1 MTMPPTPPSTPPPTP
16 ASTASP
22 EASSVQPAATAPPS
36 AFVAASGFVLDA
48 ATPSEVRGHADFGPE
63 HHTDQG
69 VVHGGVYATIV
80 EIAGGAGANAA
91 LAERAGAAAPEGEV
105 RARAAAAEGR
115 AGFAVG
121 VHNAT
126 DFLRPTSG
134 GRALVQAE
142 PLHQGRTQQLW
153 QVVIT
158 EESSGKVLA
167 RGQLR
172 AQNIPGP
179 TD

>member
-1 MTMPPTPPSTPPPTP
+1 MKNP
-16 ASTASP
+16 
-22 EASSVQPAATAPPS
+22 TAPPS
-36 AFVAASGFVLDA
+36 SFIRASGFVADEVSG
-48 ATPSEVRGHADFGPE
+48 TRVRGHADFGPE

-91 LAERAGAAAPEGEV
+91 VADRGQ
-105 RARAAAAEGR
+105 
-115 AGFAVG
+115 FAVG

-126 DFLRPTSG
+126 DFLRASTG
-134 GRALVQAE
+134 GRAVVEAE
-142 PLHQGRTQQLW
+142 ALHQGRTQQLW

-158 EESSGKVLA
+158 DETSGKVLA

-172 AQNIPGP
+172 GQNLDLPAG
-179 TD
+179 